1 MKRKTIVVLFVFLM
15 LFSFVMCSCSQ
26 LGTSYEPQYDKFEL
40 TPYIDEEYDGTKE
53 NFEALLAKR
62 IAEYEED
69 GESEMKIQ
77 IYIRN
82 GAEKR
87 LTEKYLERIDMNVTS
102 FAICEKEFFGET
114 KKYIAVTVPLE
125 NINVAVLEKIS
136 SLNDVTIIYIEASY
150 KIVTCD

>member
-1 MKRKTIVVLFVFLM
+1 MKIKNTVVFLVLLV

-26 LGTSYEPQYDKFEL
+26 PGTSYKPQYGKIRLAVF
-40 TPYIDEEYDGTKE
+40 IDEQDGGTKE

-77 IYIRN
+77 IYLRD

-87 LTEKYLERIDMNVTS
+87 LTEKYFERMDMNVS
-102 FAICEKEFFGET
+102 SYRVCEKEDFGET
-114 KKYIAVTVPLE
+114 IKYIELTVPLE
-125 NINVAVLEKIS
+125 DVKPEILEKLS
-136 SLNDVTIIYIEASY
+136 SFADVTEIYIKASV
-150 KIVTCD
+150 KIYPC

>member
-26 LGTSYEPQYDKFEL
+26 LGTSYEPQYGKIRLAVF
-40 TPYIDEEYDGTKE
+40 IDEQDGGTKE

-77 IYIRN
+77 IYLRD

-87 LTEKYLERIDMNVTS
+87 LTEKYFERMDMNVS
-102 FAICEKEFFGET
+102 SYRVCEKEDFGET
-114 KKYIAVTVPLE
+114 IKYIELTVPLE
-125 NINVAVLEKIS
+125 DVKPEILEKLS
-136 SLNDVTIIYIEASY
+136 SFADVTEIHIKASVKIYP
-150 KIVTCD
+150 C